1 MACNMFRRLWSPP
14 LGIQP
19 TCLNNAGRHA
29 GVISRP
35 IAYRPSLLVLARP
48 IHQPALRPG
57 ALSSRLGLSN
67 HFNRVPASLPHQY
80 LHNRSFSLFKP
91 PKIFRTFTKWQ
102 RRLSFISAFGG
113 GILLTIFI
121 GPILL
126 VAVGGAAAVFWWR
139 YWRHMRSGSVG
150 ESSVNRENLVQ
161 SPLSSIGSLFSN
173 SPAHLTEGLQTQAI
187 ERIKD
192 DLNDQSSDIGR
203 YLATQSPNQLKFSDV
218 YAESTS
224 KSTAIHNGRREDK
237 SYISIEFSLTA
248 GEGHG
253 TKGIAQAR
261 GTTDGEHVNL
271 ERLSVYW
278 PQWNRETVLSGET
291 KNGTNIN
298 RGSVIEGEFRD
309 V

>member
-1 MACNMFRRLWSPP
+1 MFRRLWSPP

-19 TCLNNAGRHA
+19 ACLENAGRHA

-35 IAYRPSLLVLARP
+35 AIYRSSLLVFTRP
-48 IHQPALRPG
+48 IHQQPLRPG

-67 HFNRVPASLPHQY
+67 HLNRVPASLPHQY
-80 LHNRSFSLFKP
+80 WHSRSFSLFRP

-113 GILLTIFI
+113 GIMLTIFI

-139 YWRHMRSGSVG
+139 YWRHMRSGSAG
-150 ESSVNRENLVQ
+150 ASSVNREDIVQ
-161 SPLSSIGSLFSN
+161 NPLSSLGSLFSS

-187 ERIKD
+187 ERIKND
-192 DLNDQSSDIGR
+192 ITDQSSDIAR
-203 YLATQSPNQLKFSDV
+203 YLAIQSPNNLKFSDV

-224 KSTAIHNGRREDK
+224 RSSAIHNGRREDK

-248 GEGHG
+248 SEGHG

-271 ERLSVYW
+271 ERLSIYW
-278 PQWNRETVLSGET
+278 PQWDRETVLSGDD
-291 KNGTNIN
+291 KNGSNIN
-298 RGSVIEGEFRD
+298 RGRVIEGEFRD
-309 V
+309 VQ